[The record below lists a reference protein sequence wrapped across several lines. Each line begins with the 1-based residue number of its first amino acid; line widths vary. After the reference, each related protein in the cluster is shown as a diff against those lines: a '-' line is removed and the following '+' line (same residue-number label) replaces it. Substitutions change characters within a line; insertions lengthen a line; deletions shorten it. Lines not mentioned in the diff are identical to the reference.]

1 MSNRELIMLNCFTAA
16 VLIFH
21 IECPDML
28 ISNILLE
35 SKPVTPSEGNLEWIY
50 AHRTIFKTA
59 AEK

>member
-1 MSNRELIMLNCFTAA
+1 MLNCFTAA